1 MKCFKGVPSSKLILV
16 SILLSWVLCLVS
28 TALQCQKQYLM
39 TLFAPRLSKLYH
51 AGPCTTIAQGWES
64 SPGTQLS
71 PVVLS
76 LEFLKTASH
85 GWNLSGRKLQD
96 ERLWGSCFAW
106 ECEIH
111 IVAHR
116 QVCLQGWLSQ
126 MLSPS
131 YWALRIPGDAFR
143 TSNKTF
149 KALDASRWDLFFLF
163 LRQIDYHQRKI
174 SKELKMFELS
184 RIMSTWLWEETIE
197 STILLK
203 VFCRKG
209 CIQVFFSPSELE
221 VGKRIWI
228 YLVTEKKSRG
238 KKNTFYLVHRLWYE
252 NFVGLFFPLT
262 ELPWWGMK
270 ETFLLMSSDFLAL
283 CFARIPDPLLFLPTH
298 LQSVHGYSYF
308 IAADP
313 QGPIIVSQSWQRWN
327 LKAVYSSY
335 ICLFIMTGS
344 LQLYR
349 DVAAQK
355 LWFLLKKEDLQKF
368 TSCHV
373 CKS

>member
-1 MKCFKGVPSSKLILV
+1 MLGPVPP
-16 SILLSWVLCLVS
+16 LLRAGRA
-28 TALQCQKQYLM
+28 ALEQ
-39 TLFAPRLSKLYH
+39 
-51 AGPCTTIAQGWES
+51 
-64 SPGTQLS
+64 QLS

-76 LEFLKTASH
+76 LEFLKAASH

-143 TSNKTF
+143 TSNKTC

-203 VFCRKG
+203 ASCRKG
-209 CIQVFFSPSELE
+209 CIQVFF
-221 VGKRIWI
+221 
-228 YLVTEKKSRG
+228 
-238 KKNTFYLVHRLWYE
+238 
-252 NFVGLFFPLT
+252 FPL
-262 ELPWWGMK
+262 
-270 ETFLLMSSDFLAL
+270 
-283 CFARIPDPLLFLPTH
+283 R
-298 LQSVHGYSYF
+298 
-308 IAADP
+308 
-313 QGPIIVSQSWQRWN
+313 
-327 LKAVYSSY
+327 
-335 ICLFIMTGS
+335 TGS
-344 LQLYR
+344 
-349 DVAAQK
+349 
-355 LWFLLKKEDLQKF
+355 WKENMNLFGNWEEVKRKEKHILPG
-368 TSCHV
+368 S
-373 CKS
+373 